1 ARPRRGSRARQVPRP
16 APRGRRRPPDLRRD
30 RGGPRLVWRGAR
42 EARAVSDDSPEVVKA
57 RMDAERARARLLG
70 TFRSLEQPF
79 LDLKQQLTPD
89 HLMREAWQ
97 GAKEKGADLAEE
109 AVDAVRA
116 RPLAATGVVAA
127 IALFLAREAL
137 IELAGRGV
145 DGVSKKRRGEKSRG
159 ARKRAEETATA

>member
-1 ARPRRGSRARQVPRP
+1 GC
-16 APRGRRRPPDLRRD
+16 RRPPDLWRNCRRS
-30 RGGPRLVWRGAR
+30 RLVWGAAG

-116 RPLAATGVVAA
+116 RPFAATGVVAA
-127 IALFLAREAL
+127 IALFLAREPL
-137 IELAGRGV
+137 I
-145 DGVSKKRRGEKSRG
+145 
-159 ARKRAEETATA
+159 

>member
-1 ARPRRGSRARQVPRP
+1 M
-16 APRGRRRPPDLRRD
+16 
-30 RGGPRLVWRGAR
+30 
-42 EARAVSDDSPEVVKA
+42 SDDSPEVVKA
-57 RMDAERARARLLG
+57 RMDAERAPARLLG

-127 IALFLAREAL
+127 IALFLAREPL
-137 IELAGRGV
+137 MDLAGKMVGGASNKR
-145 DGVSKKRRGEKSRG
+145 KKRKDSKATTEVNQTE
-159 ARKRAEETATA
+159 AAE